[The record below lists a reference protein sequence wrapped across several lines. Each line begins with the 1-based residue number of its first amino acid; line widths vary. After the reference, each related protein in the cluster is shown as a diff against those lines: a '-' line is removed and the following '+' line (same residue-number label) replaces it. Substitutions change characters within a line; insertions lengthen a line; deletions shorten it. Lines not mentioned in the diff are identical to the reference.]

1 MLEEQNR
8 DLNKELEDY
17 KERMEMDDEDRQRH
31 ILNLKKEMRDIDNQI
46 QKSAREKEE
55 LQRQLNAI
63 YDNVSHIVKLFKQ
76 SKFFLAVA
84 TKMDYDEGSGFTE
97 TNVTQYLAELEEYI
111 SSMITY
117 AAFKKEEPHAA
128 ICAIP
133 LDKLTKISDKKDIM
147 AIDVPI
153 ANEIEN
159 DKIDFDELGIPQG
172 KDEDVI
178 NQRDLLKKFEHMMKK
193 GAITFITS
201 SNKGPQHQ
209 Q

>member
-1 MLEEQNR
+1 
-8 DLNKELEDY
+8 
-17 KERMEMDDEDRQRH
+17 
-31 ILNLKKEMRDIDNQI
+31 
-46 QKSAREKEE
+46 
-55 LQRQLNAI
+55 
-63 YDNVSHIVKLFKQ
+63 
-76 SKFFLAVA
+76 
-84 TKMDYDEGSGFTE
+84 MDYDEGSGFTE

-159 DKIDFDELGIPQG
+159 DKIDFDELGIP
-172 KDEDVI
+172 
-178 NQRDLLKKFEHMMKK
+178 
-193 GAITFITS
+193 
-201 SNKGPQHQ
+201 
-209 Q
+209 